1 MQEPETN
8 AEAPASS
15 ECISQVADNKQI
27 MMTVKKGESHLIQI
41 QSEMVLLKKKKEQPK
56 LTQHASDMR
65 GKYQQVLLL
74 KTCRGYC

>member
-1 MQEPETN
+1 MQEPEMN

-41 QSEMVLLKKKKEQPK
+41 QSEMVLLKKKK
-56 LTQHASDMR
+56 
-65 GKYQQVLLL
+65 
-74 KTCRGYC
+74 KTTTKIDTTCFRYER